1 MSSGGQIV
9 GGLIGGV
16 VGFFNPA
23 LGIALGAQIGIMLGG
38 LLDPPKGPTVSGPRL
53 GDLTIQTST
62 YGAVIPRVHGTV
74 ALTGNIFWL
83 ENNRIK
89 ETVVKKK
96 SGGKGGSKTKTKT
109 YVNYATFALGLC
121 KGPIVG
127 VKRIWIKGELFYD
140 AGSSDLSTV
149 AASNA
154 AATGFTVHLGTDTQM
169 PDTRIQ
175 ATIGAADTPAWRGLA
190 YIVFL
195 DLPLAQ
201 YGDSLVGA
209 QVKVEVVRSG
219 TEQHYSATYG
229 SLPARNW
236 TETLWTGGEFL
247 VFERFASHVARS
259 SDGVTWS
266 ESTLPFSGVSIFG
279 SVKTSKS
286 HILLSQANLY
296 RSTNNWVTW
305 TTIPVPGGYSA
316 TAIGYDGSK
325 LLMAGTAGFS
335 SLRLWISDDDG
346 VTWVDHLSPDLTW
359 SSSFGVVLHNGTRW
373 IIINNGTRLY
383 TSETGL
389 SGSWTLRETL
399 VFSNWSWGSAMPTGQ
414 VVLISSAS
422 AGNYS
427 SPDGITWTW
436 NPSGPAGFPLASGS
450 GSTLVANDGS
460 VFVACGTSGYYWSS
474 DYGTTWS
481 QVLDVGSFSSGSL
494 VWTGSVFFQ
503 PSAASWG
510 RWRTIKPYT
519 IASTSPTLSDVVS
532 EECLQSG
539 ILQLADINTAAL
551 TSTVRGYT
559 VASIGSIRSALTQPA
574 ASWPFDVV
582 QRGYLLD
589 FIPRGG
595 ASVVTIDQDEL
606 DARSHGTS
614 PGVQVTISR
623 EMDTQLPRRMII
635 KYQDYDR
642 EFDVGEQYAERL
654 NTDTVN
660 EETQELAITLT
671 ASEAAGK
678 AEVLL
683 YMRWLERYDLSLNL
697 PPTHNNLE
705 PADVITLETPEGNI
719 LLRLVAVNYT
729 SDGRLECKAKYASQ
743 FVYTPV
749 ALGVSPAVTGPTTIA
764 SAGPSYY
771 TLLDVPYLHAAQA
784 DPGFLAAMF
793 GVSAGWP
800 GGVLVRT
807 DDSGTTWNDLQAFD
821 PPGGDVGAAT
831 NTIGSVDYRVWDK
844 SSSLSVTMLN
854 GSLSSVTELAVLNGE
869 NYFAYGDHGRWEI
882 IGVQN
887 CTLVSG
893 KSYTLYDMLR
903 GRAGT
908 EWAMT
913 THQIGDKLIS
923 LSLTDVTAIGMAV
936 ATIGLSREYRG
947 ITYGNDIDSDSDYP
961 FTYAGVN
968 LECLSPV
975 HLKASKVI
983 ASNDWN
989 MEWVRRSRT
998 DGEWRDKVDAGLGET
1013 TEAYEVYIYTNNTF
1027 TTIKRTISSVT
1038 QSCTYTSAQ
1047 QVADF
1052 TVNQATIY
1060 WKVAQLSSVVGP
1072 GYLSV
1077 ATTST

>member
-1 MSSGGQIV
+1 MSTAGQAL

-16 VGFFNPA
+16 VGFFNPVLGWQVGA
-23 LGIALGAQIGIMLGG
+23 QLGIWLGG
-38 LLDPPKGPTVSGPRL
+38 LLDPPKGPTVTGPRL
-53 GDLTIQTST
+53 GDLTIQTAT
-62 YGAVIPRVHGTV
+62 YGAVIPRVYGTV
-74 ALTGNIFWL
+74 PIVGNLFWL
-83 ENNRIK
+83 ENNAIR

-109 YVNYATFALGLC
+109 YVNYATFAVGLC
-121 KGPIVG
+121 KGPITG

-140 AGSSDLSTV
+140 AGSSDPSTV

-195 DLPLAQ
+195 DLPLAK
-201 YGDSLVGA
+201 YGESLVGA
-209 QVKVEVVRSG
+209 QVKVEVVRTG

-229 SLPARNW
+229 ALPARDW

-266 ESTLPFSGVSIFG
+266 ESILPFSGASIFD

-296 RSTNNWVTW
+296 RSTNNWVTS
-305 TTIPVPGGYSA
+305 TTIPVPGGYAA

-325 LLMAGTAGFS
+325 LLMAGTAGFA
-335 SLRLWISDDDG
+335 SLRLWISEDDG

-389 SGSWTLRETL
+389 SGSWTLRQTL
-399 VFSNWSWGSAMPTGQ
+399 AFSNWNWGSAMPTGQ
-414 VVLISSAS
+414 VVLISSGS

-436 NPSGPAGFPLASGS
+436 NPSVPAGFPIASGY

-460 VFVACGTSGYYWSS
+460 VFVACGSSGYYWSS

-481 QVLDVGSFSSGSL
+481 QVLDVGNFSSGSL

-519 IASTSPTLSDVVS
+519 IASTSPTLGDVAS

-539 ILQLADINTAAL
+539 ILQSGDINTAAL
-551 TSTVRGYT
+551 TSIVRGYT
-559 VASIGSIRSALTQPA
+559 VGSVGSIRGALTQLA

-582 QRGYLLD
+582 QSGYD
-589 FIPRGG
+589 VTFVPRGG
-595 ASVVTIDQDEL
+595 ASVQTIPQEDL
-606 DARSHGTS
+606 DARGEGTEA
-614 PGVQVTISR
+614 GIQVTASR
-623 EMDTQLPRRMII
+623 EMDTQLPRRMVI
-635 KYQDYDR
+635 KYLDYDR

-654 NTDTVN
+654 NTDSVH
-660 EETQELAITLT
+660 EETQEIAIVLT
-671 ASEAAGK
+671 GAEAAGK

-683 YMRWLERYDLSLNL
+683 FMRWLERYDLAFNL
-697 PPTHNNLE
+697 PQSYNHLE
-705 PADVITLETPEGNI
+705 PADVVTLETPEGNVI
-719 LLRLVAVNYT
+719 LRLTAINYT
-729 SDGRLECKAKYASQ
+729 SDSRLECRAKYADQ
-743 FVYTPV
+743 AVYTPA
-749 ALGVSPAVTGPTTIA
+749 ALGVAPVVTGPTTIA
-764 SAGPSYY
+764 SSGASSYV
-771 TLLDVPYLHAAQA
+771 LLDVPYLHPAQA

-800 GGVLVRT
+800 GGVLIRT

-821 PPGGDVGAAT
+821 TPGSDVGIGT
-831 NTIGSVDYRVWDK
+831 NTIGSVDSRVWDK
-844 SSSLSVTMLN
+844 ASSLSVTMLN

-869 NYFAYGDHGRWEI
+869 NYFAYGDAGRWEI

-893 KSYTLYDMLR
+893 KTYTLYDMLR

-908 EWAMT
+908 EWAMS
-913 THQIGDKLIS
+913 THQIGDKLVS
-923 LSLTDVTAIGMAV
+923 LSLTDVTAIGMAS
-936 ATIGLSREYRG
+936 ASIGLTREYRG
-947 ITYGNDIDSDSDYP
+947 ITYGRDIDTDVDLP
-961 FTYAGVN
+961 FAYVGVN

-975 HLKASKVI
+975 YFRGYKTVAS
-983 ASNDWN
+983 SDWN
-989 MEWVRRSRT
+989 LEWVRRSRT
-998 DGEWRDKVDAGLGET
+998 DGEWRDLVDAGLSET
-1013 TEAYEVYIYTNNTF
+1013 SEAYEVDIFTDGTF
-1027 TTIKRTISSVT
+1027 ATVKRTIAAAT

-1047 QVADF
+1047 QVTDF
-1052 TVNQATIY
+1052 GSNQATIY
-1060 WKVAQLSSVVGP
+1060 AKAYQLSSVVGR
-1072 GYLSV
+1072 GYPET
-1077 ATTST
+1077 ATIS

>member
-23 LGIALGAQIGIMLGG
+23 LGIALGAQIGMMIGG

-53 GDLTIQTST
+53 GDLTIQTAT
-62 YGAVIPRVHGTV
+62 YGAVIPRVYGTV
-74 ALTGNIFWL
+74 ALTGNIFWM
-83 ENNRIK
+83 ENNKIL

-109 YVNYATFALGLC
+109 YVNYGTFAVGLC
-121 KGPIVG
+121 KGPITG

-140 AGSSDLSTV
+140 AGSSDPSTV

-195 DLPLAQ
+195 DLPLAK
-201 YGDSLVGA
+201 YGESLVGA
-209 QVKVEVVRSG
+209 QVKVEVVRTG

-229 SLPARNW
+229 ALPARDW
-236 TETLWTGGEFL
+236 KFAAWTGAEYL
-247 VFERFASHVARS
+247 VFQINSSHIARS
-259 SDGVTWS
+259 SDLVTWT
-266 ESTLPFSGVSIFG
+266 ESVPPFAGAFLYTSMVQ
-279 SVKTSKS
+279 TSKS
-286 HILLSQANLY
+286 IILMSSSELY
-296 RSTNNWVTW
+296 RSTNGGVTW
-305 TTIPVPGGYSA
+305 STIPVPGGFSA
-316 TAIGYDGSK
+316 TAICYDGSEK
-325 LLMAGTAGFS
+325 IMLATTNGYTD
-335 SLRLWISDDDG
+335 LRMYISENDG
-346 VTWVDHLSPDLTW
+346 VSWTPNTAPDQTYGSGFYLI
-359 SSSFGVVLHNGTRW
+359 LHNGTYW
-373 IIINNGTRLY
+373 IAVNQGTKLY

-389 SGSWTLRETL
+389 TGSWTIRQTL
-399 VFSNWSWGSAMPTGQ
+399 VGSNWNWGSAMQTGQ
-414 VVLISSAS
+414 AVLISSGS
-422 AGNYS
+422 AGNYES
-427 SPDGITWTW
+427 QDGITWTW
-436 NPSGPAGFPLASGS
+436 HAAGFSIASGQ
-450 GSTLVANDGS
+450 GTLVANDGQ
-460 VFVACGTSGYYWSS
+460 VFVASSANGSYEWSA
-474 DYGTTWS
+474 DYGVTWTS
-481 QVLDVGSFSSGSL
+481 VPKVGNFINGPL
-494 VWTGSVFFQ
+494 VWNGAVFFQ

-519 IASTSPTLSDVVS
+519 IASTSPTLGDVAS

-539 ILQLADINTAAL
+539 ILQPTDINTAGL

-559 VASIGSIRSALTQPA
+559 VASVGSIRSALTQPA

-606 DARSHGTS
+606 DARSQGSS

-683 YMRWLERYDLSLNL
+683 YMRWLERYDLSFNL

-749 ALGVSPAVTGPTTIA
+749 ALGVSPVVTGSTTIA
-764 SAGPSYY
+764 SAGLSYY
-771 TLLDVPYLHAAQA
+771 ALLDVPYLHAAQA
-784 DPGFLAAMF
+784 DPSFLAAMF

-800 GGVLVRT
+800 GGVLIRT
-807 DDSGTTWNDLQAFD
+807 DDAGTTWNDLQAFD

-844 SSSLSVTMLN
+844 SSSLSVTMIN

-961 FTYAGVN
+961 FTYVGVN

-998 DGEWRDKVDAGLGET
+998 DGEWRDLVDAGLSET
-1013 TEAYEVYIYTNNTF
+1013 TEAYEVYIYTSNTF
-1027 TTIKRTISSVT
+1027 ATLKRTISSVA

-1047 QVADF
+1047 QVTDF
-1052 TVNQATIY
+1052 GGNQATIY

>member
-140 AGSSDLSTV
+140 AGASDVGTIM
-149 AASNA
+149 ASNSA
-154 AATGFTVHLGTDTQM
+154 ANGFQVYLGTDTQM
-169 PDTRIQ
+169 PDTRMQ
-175 ATIGAADTPAWRGLA
+175 ATLGAANTPAYRGLA
-190 YIVFL
+190 YIVFY
-195 DLPLAQ
+195 DLPLAK
-201 YGDSLVGA
+201 YGESLVGA
-209 QVKVEVVRSG
+209 QVKVEVM
-219 TEQHYSATYG
+219 ELG
-229 SLPARNW
+229 SVQDYPYTQFSVPSSKIWRQPVW
-236 TETLWTGGEFL
+236 DGM
-247 VFERFASHVARS
+247 VYCSVAYFQEAVIIS
-259 SDGVTWS
+259 SDGLNWVEYAIPS
-266 ESTLPFSGVSIFG
+266 GGASTSNSGVATDGFG
-279 SVKTSKS
+279 TLLIYGINAVRRSTDHGRTWTVDPAPYWAGYTTDIAWNGEYFLAITDGGPFATSKTG
-286 HILLSQANLY
+286 LG
-296 RSTNNWVTW
+296 W
-305 TTIPVPGGYSA
+305 TVQDYPGINGHYDALIWNGSA
-316 TAIGYDGSK
+316 FFVRGPGATGI
-325 LLMAGTAGFS
+325 
-335 SLRLWISDDDG
+335 
-346 VTWVDHLSPDLTW
+346 
-359 SSSFGVVLHNGTRW
+359 
-373 IIINNGTRLY
+373 Y
-383 TSETGL
+383 TSKTGY
-389 SGSWTLRETL
+389 SGSWTAAYPMTGDNNNYNAGCSKNGYIVYRGVGTVNGIYQNLTAH
-399 VFSNWSWGSAMPTGQ
+399 SADNGVTWTRYPAPTSFNSIVSDGY
-414 VVLISSAS
+414 IFFATDN
-422 AGNYS
+422 GNYYTS
-427 SPDGITWTW
+427 TDAITWVQR
-436 NPSGPAGFPLASGS
+436 GFPGS
-450 GSTLVANDGS
+450 FGSWVACSANS
-460 VFVACGTSGYYWSS
+460 VFVCTASANIGALVYSKLVQAS
-474 DYGTTWS
+474 
-481 QVLDVGSFSSGSL
+481 VKSL
-494 VWTGSVFFQ
+494 GALVNQ
-503 PSAASWG
+503 
-510 RWRTIKPYT
+510 
-519 IASTSPTLSDVVS
+519 
-532 EECLQSG
+532 ECLQSG
-539 ILQLADINTAAL
+539 LLGSDIDTTAL
-551 TSTVRGYT
+551 TSQVRGYT
-559 VASIGSIRSALTQPA
+559 VASLGSIRAALAQPQA
-574 ASWPFDVV
+574 AWPFDVV
-582 QRGYLLD
+582 QRGYKVV
-589 FIPRGG
+589 FVPRGG
-595 ASVVTIDQDEL
+595 ASVVTIDQDDL
-606 DARSHGTS
+606 DARSHGTA
-614 PGVQVTISR
+614 PGVQVTSSR
-623 EMDTQLPRRMII
+623 EMDSQLPRRLVI
-635 KYQDYDR
+635 KYMDYDR
-642 EFDVGEQYAERL
+642 EFDVSEQYAERL
-654 NTDTVN
+654 NTDSVN
-660 EETQELAITLT
+660 EETQELAIVMTS
-671 ASEAAGK
+671 AEAAGK

-683 YMRWLERYDLSLNL
+683 YLRWLERYDLSFNL
-697 PPTHNNLE
+697 PATFNHLE
-705 PADVITLETPEGNI
+705 PADPVTLETPEGNV
-719 LLRLVAVNYT
+719 LLRLTAVNYT

-743 FVYTPV
+743 TVYTPV
-749 ALGVSPAVTGPTTIA
+749 ALGVASAVTGPATMSSNGLSTYA
-764 SAGPSYY
+764 
-771 TLLDVPYLHAAQA
+771 LLDVPYLHAAQA
-784 DPGFLAAMF
+784 DPGFLAAMY
-793 GVSAGWP
+793 GGTGWP

-807 DDSGTTWNDLQAFD
+807 DDGGTTWNDLQGFD
-821 PPGGDVGAAT
+821 SPGGDVGAAT
-831 NTIGSVDYRVWDK
+831 NTIGVVDYTTWDK
-844 SSSLSVTMLN
+844 ASSLSVVMSN
-854 GSLSSVTELAVLNGE
+854 GTLSSVTELAVLNGE

-893 KSYTLYDMLR
+893 ASYTLYDMLR

-908 EWAMT
+908 EWTMGL
-913 THQIGDKLIS
+913 HQIGDRLVS
-923 LSLTDVTAIGMAV
+923 LNTTDVTAIGMAV
-936 ATIGLSREYRG
+936 ATIGISREYRG
-947 ITYGNDIDSDSDYP
+947 ITYGNDIDTDKDLS

>member
-16 VGFFNPA
+16 VGFFNPP
-23 LGIALGAQIGIMLGG
+23 LGWALGAQLGMMIGG

-53 GDLTIQTST
+53 GDLTIQTAT
-62 YGAVIPRVHGTV
+62 YGAVIPRVYGTV
-74 ALTGNIFWL
+74 ALTGNIFWM
-83 ENNRIK
+83 ENNKIL

-109 YVNYATFALGLC
+109 YVNYGTFAVGLC
-121 KGPIVG
+121 KGPITG

-140 AGSSDLSTV
+140 AGSSDPSTV

-195 DLPLAQ
+195 DLPLAK
-201 YGDSLVGA
+201 YGESLVGA
-209 QVKVEVVRSG
+209 QVKVEVVRTG
-219 TEQHYSATYG
+219 TEQHYAATYG
-229 SLPARNW
+229 ALPNRAW
-236 TETLWTGGEFL
+236 KYVAWTGAEF
-247 VFERFASHVARS
+247 VAFRDTSQHIARS
-259 SDGVTWS
+259 SDGVTWT
-266 ESTLPFSGVSIFG
+266 ETVPPFSGESLFAMVQTPKSILVG
-279 SVKTSKS
+279 SN
-286 HILLSQANLY
+286 SQTLY
-296 RSTNNWVTW
+296 RTKNGGITW
-305 TTIPVPGGYSA
+305 SSDLMPGSYA
-316 TAIGYDGSK
+316 CDALAYNGSK
-325 LLMAGTAGFS
+325 LLMAGSAGFAQP
-335 SLRLWISDDDG
+335 RLWLSEDDG
-346 VTWVDHLSPDLTW
+346 LSWVEHTPPDVTLSSTYGMLMW
-359 SSSFGVVLHNGTRW
+359 NGSLW
-373 IIINNGTRLY
+373 IAVHSTTSKIY
-383 TSETGL
+383 TSPTGV
-389 SGSWTLRETL
+389 SGSWTLQQSMIG
-399 VFSNWSWGSAMPTGQ
+399 SNWNYGSAMLTGQ
-414 VVLISSAS
+414 AVLTSSGT
-422 AGNYS
+422 AGNYATA
-427 SPDGITWTW
+427 DGITWTYYA
-436 NPSGPAGFPLASGS
+436 AGFAG
-450 GSTLVANDGS
+450 GTGQIANDGL
-460 VFVACGTSGYYWSS
+460 VFVAAGTSGAYEWSA
-474 DYGTTWS
+474 DYGVTWTS
-481 QVLDVGSFSSGSL
+481 VAKVGNFTNAPIVWNGAVFMQLDQGF
-494 VWTGSVFFQ
+494 
-503 PSAASWG
+503 G
-510 RWRTIKPYT
+510 RWRTIRPYS
-519 IASTSPTLSDVVS
+519 IASVSPTLGDVAS

-539 ILQLADINTAAL
+539 ILQPADINTAAL

-595 ASVVTIDQDEL
+595 ASVVTIDQDDL
-606 DARSHGTS
+606 DARSQGSS

-683 YMRWLERYDLSLNL
+683 YMRWLERYDLSFNL

-749 ALGVSPAVTGPTTIA
+749 ALGVSPVVTGPTTIA
-764 SAGPSYY
+764 SAGLSYY
-771 TLLDVPYLHAAQA
+771 ALLDVPYLHTAQA
-784 DPGFLAAMF
+784 DPSFLAAMF

-800 GGVLVRT
+800 GGVLIRT
-807 DDSGTTWNDLQAFD
+807 DDAGTTWNDLQAFD

-844 SSSLSVTMLN
+844 SSSLSVTMIN

-869 NYFAYGDHGRWEI
+869 NYFAYGDEGRWEI

-961 FTYAGVN
+961 FTYVGVN

-975 HLKASKVI
+975 HLKASKVV

-998 DGEWRDKVDAGLGET
+998 DGEWRDLVDAGLSET
-1013 TEAYEVYIYTNNTF
+1013 TEAYEVYIYTSNTF
-1027 TTIKRTISSVT
+1027 ATVKRTISSVT

-1047 QVADF
+1047 QVTDF
-1052 TVNQATIY
+1052 GGNQATIY